1 MEETPRSYFGRIKRC
16 FNWILRTLFLHTA
29 VTAVVLG
36 LVVGLIIKFTA
47 TLSKLD
53 KFLIRFPGELV
64 FRLLHVVTTPLLI
77 TGVMTGVARLKVG
90 SSGRIAFRASAYSAI
105 TTLLSVTLALILALS
120 IKPGVDSL
128 KKEHPQDS
136 NAFYFFDALVDLAR
150 TVIPTNLILD
160 CSRMHKTEV

>member
-1 MEETPRSYFGRIKRC
+1 MV
-16 FNWILRTLFLHTA
+16 FLDTA

-77 TGVMTGVARLKVG
+77 TGVMTGVARLKAG
-90 SSGRIAFRASAYSAI
+90 SSGRMAFRASAI
-105 TTLLSVTLALILALS
+105 TTLLSVTLGKS
-120 IKPGVDSL
+120 YV
-128 KKEHPQDS
+128 
-136 NAFYFFDALVDLAR
+136 VR
-150 TVIPTNLILD
+150 
-160 CSRMHKTEV
+160 